1 MTSYAFHL
9 ETRRASIWAVAPS
22 VGAAQALIAAYRDAA
37 GLSSKDVMRDRGPL
51 LVAPED
57 SALAGF
63 AIGTSWGLYVM
74 RRARA
79 RRTAP
84 A

>member
-1 MTSYAFHL
+1 MPSYAFHL

-37 GLSSKDVMRDRGPL
+37 GLSSKDVMRDRGPF
-51 LVAPED
+51 LVAAED

-63 AIGTSWGLYVM
+63 AIGTSCGLSVM
-74 RRARA
+74 SRAGTR
-79 RRTAP
+79 
-84 A
+84 